1 MKGCA
6 GLPVYMAMAET
17 AVFTVPFFRDCL
29 DTTDPEHLGAKL
41 AVLAIGAV
49 LYAILNILSYRN
61 CVKTFEKVD
70 L

>member
-1 MKGCA
+1 MFFQIPE
-6 GLPVYMAMAET
+6 LHQSI
-17 AVFTVPFFRDCL
+17 FLLFFRDCL